1 MARLKQMEL
10 PAPLDLSH
18 HFSSTTVRRESS
30 NLKRLYKYYVIP
42 GMGNLSGGMP
52 HASYFPYDTLEAAV
66 AHPQRLDRS
75 PDNGKSAP
83 EKGTDSLTRVL
94 VPKESKTDDLEKK
107 IDITTAL
114 QYATAQGLPP
124 MASFVRNFTRE
135 HLHPNVPYAGGPET
149 LLSCGATDG
158 FNKVIET
165 FTNIWAPDRDPIR
178 HREGIVCEEFVYMNA
193 IQTARPRGLNIAA
206 VTMDAQGILAY
217 GKGGLAD
224 VLENWDYRKGRRP
237 HLLYTI
243 TIGQNPTGGT
253 MSVDRRK
260 EIYAL
265 CQRYD
270 VIIVEDDPYWNL
282 QYPSA
287 QRMAARYRN
296 TPIDEPLTTKNYNAH
311 GKSSGY
317 PFLDSLVPSF
327 MSLDTDGR
335 VIRLDTFSKTIA
347 PGCRLG
353 WITAQPAVIERITRL
368 TETSTQF
375 PSGFVQAMVSGMILG
390 QQGDEDVSGPKSKNK
405 SGWKMDG
412 WVRWLEGLRGSYEQ
426 RMQAMCISLEE
437 GKYAIKGDG
446 SEPSQ
451 STEESGWEVI
461 DKVQMYDFTWPMG
474 GMFVW
479 IKVLFNTHP
488 LNEKYSPETLSKAV
502 WVHMTQ
508 EPFLCLM
515 VPGDLFAPS
524 EKALDQAWQYFRL
537 CFAPMPEKDVAV
549 ITNRLVEGFRAFWQR
564 KDLDGLDDAE
574 ELSQKFRNLQVEGVG
589 NMMGIGC

>member
-10 PAPLDLSH
+10 SAPLDLSH
-18 HFSSTTVRRESS
+18 HFSSTAVRRESS

-66 AHPQRLDRS
+66 AHPQRLGPS

-83 EKGTDSLTRVL
+83 EKDTDSLTRVV

-165 FTNIWAPDRDPIR
+165 LTNIWTPDRDSIR
-178 HREGIVCEEFVYMNA
+178 QREGILCEEFVYMNA

-206 VTMDAQGILAY
+206 VTMDDQGILAY

-224 VLENWDYRKGRRP
+224 VLEHWDYSKGRRP

-253 MSVDRRK
+253 MSVNRRK

-296 TPIDEPLTTKNYNAH
+296 TPIDESPTTQNYNAH

-412 WVRWLEGLRGSYEQ
+412 WVRWLEGLRGSYER

-437 GKYAIKGDG
+437 GKYVIKGDG
-446 SEPSQ
+446 SEPSE
-451 STEESGWEVI
+451 SSEESGWEVI

-488 LNEKYSPETLSKAV
+488 LYEKYSPETLSKAV

-524 EKALDQAWQYFRL
+524 EEALDQAWQYFRL

-564 KDLDGLDDAE
+564 KDLDGLDDTE